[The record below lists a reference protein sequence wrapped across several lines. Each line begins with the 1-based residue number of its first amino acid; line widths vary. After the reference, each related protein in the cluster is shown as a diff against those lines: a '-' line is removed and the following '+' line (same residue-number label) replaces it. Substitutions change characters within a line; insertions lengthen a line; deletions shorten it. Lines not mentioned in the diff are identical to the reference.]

1 MYVSFIIYTSSNINY
16 KKRISLIILVFSQ
29 CLKRTYPGFGT
40 VTPLAT
46 GRRVNIKRTYPG
58 FDTVTPL
65 ATGRRVKLKR
75 TYAGFDTVTPLPNR
89 SFVKINNFLKNS
101 LTPKDTDAI
110 SNDIIN
116 NKLKFRSLNIATIF
130 LSSITY
136 STQINFQLIRNLNS
150 LLYNACI
157 KYGFKF
163 VDNGDVSKSDLCR
176 GGIHLLGSV
185 KAIIANNFINNINL
199 FREY

>member
-1 MYVSFIIYTSSNINY
+1 MYVSFIIYTYSNINY

-75 TYAGFDTVTPLPNR
+75 IYAGFDTVTPLPNQ
-89 SFVKINNFLKNS
+89 SLVKINNFLKNS

-157 KYGFKF
+157 KYSFKF
-163 VDNGDVSKSDLCR
+163 VDNGAVSKSDLCK
-176 GGIHLLGSV
+176 GGIHYTIQYS
-185 KAIIANNFINNINL
+185 AL
-199 FREY
+199 FNRIYCDNGI